1 MTHVTEQPVTQC
13 AGMLF
18 LAILCVAFVGKLH
31 NLLLRNPSLPPSP
44 HITPACRRRWFL
56 RRVATSFSFFFII
69 VVRFV
74 KVCVV
79 CVVDVPSKY
88 CLAVEH
94 LPAGLARVL
103 RLDDDV
109 ILAVR
114 RLRPTLATTCSGND
128 RSQFSQHV
136 QCLLGFNIRVP
147 TSSLTL

>member
-31 NLLLRNPSLPPSP
+31 NLFLRNPSLPPSP
-44 HITPACRRRWFL
+44 HVTPACRRRWFL
-56 RRVATSFSFFFII
+56 RRVGTAFSFFFVFII

-74 KVCVV
+74 EVGVV
-79 CVVDVPSKY
+79 CIVDVPSKY
-88 CLAVEH
+88 RLAMEH

-128 RSQFSQHV
+128 RSQFSQHAMFA
-136 QCLLGFNIRVP
+136 GG
-147 TSSLTL
+147 